1 MVAVHPV
8 RRDILFN
15 HTLHVRRMQSV
26 QRLLQELPRMIPV
39 ITKDARCEECYRM
52 FTTWNYDESCV
63 CTDCRSMKALER
75 IAEAIETWIGW
86 Q

>member
-1 MVAVHPV
+1 
-8 RRDILFN
+8 
-15 HTLHVRRMQSV
+15 
-26 QRLLQELPRMIPV
+26 MIPV

-52 FTTWNYDESCV
+52 FTTWNYDETCI

-75 IAEAIETWIGW
+75 IAEAIETWMGW